1 MEEQKRDIIRFVQDQ
16 KAHGYSIT
24 RNLTG
29 YGRKKVNLL
38 FLVYA
43 G

>member
-1 MEEQKRDIIRFVQDQ
+1 MEEQKRDIIQFVQDQ

-24 RNLTG
+24 ETLRDMG
-29 YGRKKVNLL
+29 VKVNLL